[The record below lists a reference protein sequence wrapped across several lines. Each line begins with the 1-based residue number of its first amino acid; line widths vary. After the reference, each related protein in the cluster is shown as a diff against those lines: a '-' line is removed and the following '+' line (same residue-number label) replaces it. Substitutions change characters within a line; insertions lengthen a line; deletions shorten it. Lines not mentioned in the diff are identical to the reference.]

1 MLDREFS
8 NPSTEVPA
16 SWYGILN
23 SFYIIVFAPLISKIW
38 QSKYNIS
45 GPYKFGFGLILLAIG
60 FAILAIGSFNIPLG
74 AKTAS
79 VSMVFLILA
88 YFFHTMGELFISPVG
103 LSYVSKLA
111 PKNLVGLMFG
121 VWFVANFIANF
132 AAGITGSYIDPIVEN
147 YGMSSFFLIF
157 TIIPIVVGIIMILA
171 NNKIVRMMHGVK

>member
-1 MLDREFS
+1 MLTREFS

-88 YFFHTMGELFISPVG
+88 YFFHTMGELFKILVMQKNIDIW
-103 LSYVSKLA
+103 LILQKFLKKKLA
-111 PKNLVGLMFG
+111 MVI
-121 VWFVANFIANF
+121 NFQQQF
-132 AAGITGSYIDPIVEN
+132 
-147 YGMSSFFLIF
+147 
-157 TIIPIVVGIIMILA
+157 
-171 NNKIVRMMHGVK
+171 